1 MAGTYIN
8 FDIDIDDRQVKA
20 TLDRLIR
27 AGVSLVTPMRNIA
40 EELLNSTQDRF
51 DLQQS
56 PDGVPWA
63 PLSEKY
69 LKSKRKRESDG
80 ADAILVLEKHLRGEL
95 AYNSGDDWM
104 EITAPRVYAAT
115 HQFGDDSRNIE
126 ARPFLGISD
135 DDMSTIHGIL
145 AAYLGEVASP

>member
-1 MAGTYIN
+1 MSGTSIE
-8 FDIDIDDRQVKA
+8 IDIDDRQVNA
-20 TLDRLIR
+20 ALDQLIR
-27 AGVSLVTPMRNIA
+27 AGVSLADPMREIG
-40 EELLNSTQDRF
+40 EEVLASTQDRF

-69 LKSKRKRESDG
+69 LKSKRKRKSRG
-80 ADAILVLEKHLRGEL
+80 ADAILVLDDHLHGEL

-104 EITAPRVYAAT
+104 EITAPQVYAAT
-115 HQFGDDSRNIE
+115 HQFGDDTRNIT
-126 ARPFLGISD
+126 ARPFLGFSD

-145 AAYLGEVASP
+145 AEYLDEVASP